1 MEGANMN
8 SINGIPK
15 RAVAGVFLMGLF
27 LASAAWTQEP
37 RHAYLCS
44 DIGAERVFKVS
55 AAGEIVWEYP
65 ARQCAD
71 AWLLPNGNVLMSFTD
86 SAGEGRE
93 ANRGAREVTPDKKV
107 VWEYKTAS
115 EVWSCQRLADGNTLV
130 AECTAK
136 RLIEVDAAGAIARVI
151 PVKSNTDGHGVMRLA
166 RKLGNGHYLV
176 GHLDDRAVREYDTD
190 GTVLREIKVPDVAF
204 SAVRLGNGNTL
215 IGYRGGVIEVDAQDK
230 TVWHLTQQDLPDL
243 KLYWICGLQRL
254 DNGNT
259 VVNNWFMHQRRTD
272 SPPFFEV
279 TPDKKVVWRA
289 PLHER
294 MGDPTA
300 IQIMEADDL
309 NLPKGGQ
316 IVAIG
321 DSITAQGGYLRD
333 MDAVFAGQ
341 YPDLKV
347 PAVIN
352 AGIGG
357 QKAEDL
363 IARFDKDVVQKK
375 PVLVTIDIG
384 INDVWHRVKEPHS
397 DEVLKNYRA
406 NVAKMV
412 GAAQAA
418 GIRVLLCT
426 PTLIEEDANSEGNR
440 RLVMYCDAVRQIA
453 AEKNCL
459 LADLHGIFLQALARK
474 PADAQGNTITG
485 DGVHMNPT
493 GDWLMARGILKALG
507 VPQEKVQELIA
518 ENKEAGMLYLSESG
532 NASAA
537 ALR

>member
-1 MEGANMN
+1 VR
-8 SINGIPK
+8 INLCSEKAIA
-15 RAVAGVFLMGLF
+15 RFCMLILCVA
-27 LASAAWTQEP
+27 ASAWSQDV

-55 AAGEIVWEYP
+55 AADEIVWEYP
-65 ARQCAD
+65 AKQCAD

-86 SAGEGRE
+86 GAGDGKI

-107 VWEYKTAS
+107 VWEYKTTS

-136 RLIEVDAAGAIARVI
+136 RLIEVDAAGAIVKTI
-151 PVKSNTDGHGVMRLA
+151 PVKSVTNGHGVMRLA
-166 RKLGNGHYLV
+166 RKLDNGHYLV
-176 GHLDDRAVREYDTD
+176 GHLDDKAVREYDAD
-190 GTVLREIKVPDVAF
+190 GTVLREINVPDVAF
-204 SAVRLGNGNTL
+204 SAVRLNNGNTL
-215 IGYRGGVIEVDAQDK
+215 IGYRGGVVEVNAQDK

-243 KLYWICGLQRL
+243 KLYWICNLQRL
-254 DNGNT
+254 SSGNT
-259 VVNNWFMHQRRTD
+259 VVNNWFIHQRRTD
-272 SPPFFEV
+272 SPAFFEV

-289 PLHER
+289 ALDER

-300 IQIMEADDL
+300 IQIMETE
-309 NLPKGGQ
+309 NLKIQNGEQ
-316 IVAIG
+316 IIAIG

-333 MDAVFAGQ
+333 MDAVFARQ
-341 YPDLKV
+341 YADMKI
-347 PAVIN
+347 PAIIN

-363 IARFDKDVVQKK
+363 IARFDKDVIQKK
-375 PVLVTIDIG
+375 PALVTIDIG

-406 NVAKMV
+406 NVTRMV
-412 GAAQAA
+412 ETAQAA

-426 PTLIEEDANSEGNR
+426 PTLIEENANSEGNR
-440 RLVMYCDAVRQIA
+440 RLAMYCDAVRQIA

-459 LADLHGIFLQALARK
+459 LADLHTLFLQALARK
-474 PADAQGNTITG
+474 PADTQGNAITG
-485 DGVHMNPT
+485 DGVHMNAT

-507 VPQEKVQELIA
+507 VPEEKVQELIA
-518 ENKEAGMLYLSESG
+518 DDKDAGMPYLSETG
-532 NASAA
+532 NCSAA

>member
-1 MEGANMN
+1 MNAIHKVSKKSVACALLLILFGA
-8 SINGIPK
+8 GT
-15 RAVAGVFLMGLF
+15 
-27 LASAAWTQEP
+27 AWTQEVK
-37 RHAYLCS
+37 HAYLCS

-55 AAGEIVWEYP
+55 EIGEIVWEYP
-65 ARQCAD
+65 AMQCAD

-86 SAGEGRE
+86 GAGAGKI

-107 VWEYKTAS
+107 VWEYKTTS

-136 RLIEVDAAGAIARVI
+136 RLIEVDPAGAIIKTV
-151 PVKSNTDGHGVMRLA
+151 PVQSVTEGHGVMRLA
-166 RKLGNGHYLV
+166 RKLDNGHYLV
-176 GHLDDRAVREYDTD
+176 GHLDDKAVREYDAD

-204 SAVRLGNGNTL
+204 SALRLANGNTL

-230 TVWHLTQQDLPDL
+230 AVWHLTQQDLPDL
-243 KLYWICGLQRL
+243 KLYWICSLQRL
-254 DNGNT
+254 ANGNT

-289 PLHER
+289 TLHER

-300 IQIMEADDL
+300 IQVMEGEDMKL
-309 NLPKGGQ
+309 KTGEQ

-333 MDAVFAGQ
+333 MDSVFAKQ
-341 YPDLKV
+341 YPDLKL
-347 PAVIN
+347 PAIIN

-363 IARFDKDVVQKK
+363 IARFDKDVIQRR
-375 PVLVTIDIG
+375 PALVTIDIG

-397 DEVLKNYRA
+397 DAVLKNYRA
-406 NVAKMV
+406 NVTRMV
-412 GAAQAA
+412 EAAQAA

-426 PTLIEEDANSEGNR
+426 PTLIEESATSEGNK
-440 RLVMYCDAVRQIA
+440 RLLMYCDAVRQIA
-453 AEKNCL
+453 AEKHCL
-459 LADLHGIFLQALARK
+459 LADLHTLFLQALDKK
-474 PADAQGNTITG
+474 PADAQGNVITS
-485 DGVHMNPT
+485 DGVHMNAT
-493 GDWLMARGILKALG
+493 GDWIMANGILTALG
-507 VPQEKVQELIA
+507 VPRDKVQGLIA
-518 ENKEAGMLYLSESG
+518 ADKAADMLYFSG
-532 NASAA
+532 PGGMPITN
-537 ALR
+537 R

>member
-1 MEGANMN
+1 MN
-8 SINGIPK
+8 FIGK
-15 RAVAGVFLMGLF
+15 VRVRTVCCAAMLVLF
-27 LASAAWTQEP
+27 ATAPGWAQEI

-55 AAGEIVWEYP
+55 ATGEIAWEYP
-65 ARQCAD
+65 AKQCAD

-86 SAGEGRE
+86 REGDGKL

-107 VWEYKTAS
+107 VWEYKTTS

-130 AECTAK
+130 AECSAK
-136 RLIEVDAAGAIARVI
+136 RLVEIDASGGVAKAI
-151 PVKSNTDGHGVMRLA
+151 PVKSAAEGHGAMRLA
-166 RKLGNGHYLV
+166 RKLDNGHYLV
-176 GHLDDRAVREYDTD
+176 GHLDDKAVREYDAD
-190 GTVLREIKVPDVAF
+190 GTVLREISVPDVAF
-204 SAVRLGNGNTL
+204 SAVRLNNGNTL

-230 TVWHLTQQDLPDL
+230 TVWHLTQQDLPDI
-243 KLYWICGLQRL
+243 KLYWVCGVQRL
-254 DNGNT
+254 ANGNT
-259 VVNNWFMHQRRTD
+259 VVNNWFIHQRRTD

-289 PLHER
+289 ALNER

-300 IQIMEADDL
+300 IQIMEAEDL
-309 NLPKGGQ
+309 KIRKGEQ

-333 MDAVFAGQ
+333 MDAVFARQ

-347 PAVIN
+347 PAIIN

-363 IARFDKDVVQKK
+363 IARFDKDVIQKK
-375 PVLVTIDIG
+375 PALVTIDIG
-384 INDVWHRVKEPHS
+384 INDVWHRVKEPHR
-397 DEVLKNYRA
+397 DDVLKKYRE
-406 NVAKMV
+406 NVTKMV
-412 GAAQAA
+412 EAAQGA

-426 PTLIEEDANSEGNR
+426 PTIIEENASSEGNK
-440 RLVMYCDAVRQIA
+440 RLLMYCDAVKQIA
-453 AEKNCL
+453 GEKNCL
-459 LADLHGIFLQALARK
+459 LADLHGLFLQALGKK
-474 PADAQGNTITG
+474 PADAQGNVITG

-493 GDWLMARGILKALG
+493 GDWIMARGILKALD
-507 VPQEKVQELIA
+507 VPEDKIHKIIA
-518 ENKEAGMLYLSESG
+518 EDKDAGMLYLSEIG
-532 NASAA
+532 DCSAA

>member
-1 MEGANMN
+1 MN
-8 SINGIPK
+8 PTREILEKAVCSI
-15 RAVAGVFLMGLF
+15 LLLLLF
-27 LASAAWTQEP
+27 AAAPAWTQEVK
-37 RHAYLCS
+37 HAYLCS
-44 DIGAERVFKVS
+44 DIGAERVFKIS
-55 AAGEIVWEYP
+55 ATGEILWEYP
-65 ARQCAD
+65 AMQCAD

-86 SAGEGRE
+86 GAGAGKV

-107 VWEYKTAS
+107 VWEYKTTS

-136 RLIEVDAAGAIARVI
+136 RLIEVDAAGAIVKTI
-151 PVKSNTDGHGVMRLA
+151 PVKSVTEGHGVMRMA
-166 RKLGNGHYLV
+166 RKLDNGHYLV
-176 GHLDDRAVREYDTD
+176 GHLDDKAVREYDAD
-190 GTVLREIKVPDVAF
+190 GKVLREMNVPDVAF

-243 KLYWICGLQRL
+243 KLYWICSLQRL
-254 DNGNT
+254 ANGNT

-294 MGDPTA
+294 MGDPTD
-300 IQIMEADDL
+300 IQIMEDEDL
-309 NLPKGGQ
+309 KLHAGEQ

-333 MDAVFAGQ
+333 MDALFAKQ
-341 YPDLKV
+341 YADLKL
-347 PAVIN
+347 PAIIN

-363 IARFDKDVVQKK
+363 IARFDKDVIQKK
-375 PVLVTIDIG
+375 PALVTIDIG

-397 DEVLKNYRA
+397 DAVLNNYRA
-406 NVAKMV
+406 NVTRMV
-412 GAAQAA
+412 EAAQAA

-426 PTLIEEDANSEGNR
+426 PTLIEESATSEGNK
-440 RLVMYCDAVRQIA
+440 RLLMYCDAVKQIA
-453 AEKNCL
+453 AEKHCL
-459 LADLHGIFLQALARK
+459 LADLHELFLQALNKK
-474 PADAQGNTITG
+474 PADARGNAITG
-485 DGVHMNPT
+485 DGVHMNAT
-493 GDWLMARGILKALG
+493 GDWIMAKGILTALG
-507 VPQEKVQELIA
+507 VPGDKIQTLIA
-518 ENKEAGMLYLSESG
+518 TDKEAGMLYLSETG
-532 NASAA
+532 NSSAV